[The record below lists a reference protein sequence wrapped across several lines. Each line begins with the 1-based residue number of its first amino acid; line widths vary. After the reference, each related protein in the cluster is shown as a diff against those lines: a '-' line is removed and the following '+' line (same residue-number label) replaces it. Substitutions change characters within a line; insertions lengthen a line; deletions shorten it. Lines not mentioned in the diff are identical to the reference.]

1 MYFLLLSL
9 GGGNRIYFREW
20 GTQINSIDY
29 TIRIKGDG
37 GG

>member
-9 GGGNRIYFREW
+9 EGVIEFIFLGK
-20 GTQINSIDY
+20 INSIDY

-37 GG
+37 GL

>member
-1 MYFLLLSL
+1 MYFLLLSI

-20 GTQINSIDY
+20 TRINSIDY

-37 GG
+37 DM